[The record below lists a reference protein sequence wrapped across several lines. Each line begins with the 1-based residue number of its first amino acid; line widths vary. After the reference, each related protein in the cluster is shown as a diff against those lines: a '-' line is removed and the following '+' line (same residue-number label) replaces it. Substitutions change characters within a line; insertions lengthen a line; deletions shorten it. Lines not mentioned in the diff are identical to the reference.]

1 MHCSKT
7 VNAVRLDRELTE
19 WFRITLGVRQGSNLS
34 PYLFNL
40 ILEAMIRKALE
51 TLEVG
56 LGAHGVARVWPPGA
70 DVKFAAL
77 SSLEILE
84 ILLNPTVSLHFF
96 ALHNGSFLNAKKT
109 NTNFLSRI
117 GLQVGL
123 QQALCCYLG
132 DSVQL
137 KACSSR
143 THAKA
148 AIITHAISQLQA
160 SNFNFHFRFAERQT
174 VTITFITQQSQ
185 YALVLFCRAHLC

>member
-56 LGAHGVARVWPPGA
+56 VGAHGVARVWPPGA

-84 ILLNPTVSLHFF
+84 IILNPTVSLHF
-96 ALHNGSFLNAKKT
+96 LRCTNAKKHE
-109 NTNFLSRI
+109 LSFTYRPS
-117 GLQVGL
+117 LQVGL
-123 QQALCCYLG
+123 QQALCCCLG
-132 DSVQL
+132 NSVQL
-137 KACSSR
+137 KACSSQ
-143 THAKA
+143 THV
-148 AIITHAISQLQA
+148 QLSFPICREA
-160 SNFNFHFRFAERQT
+160 DGSS
-174 VTITFITQQSQ
+174 VIITFITQQSQ